1 MQFTT
6 EYRERASL
14 SGSKLHYII
23 CKVEFSNEERA
34 IIDERGMYDVGI
46 EAPPAEPPPST
57 ASGFGS
63 GCLKLFG
70 FLIPIGLLII
80 LTSYVAPDFRSATPG
95 VVMLILGTVLCAMG
109 WMREKKTWDAADF
122 REVTIRQLL
131 SDPFF
136 QIYAHTLEGVKN
148 EEIDVREQL
157 TRLAA
162 ELRSSRAVPEQTSY
176 EL

>member
-6 EYRERASL
+6 EYRERANL
-14 SGSKLHYII
+14 NGSKLHYII

-34 IIDERGMYDVGI
+34 IIAERGMYDIGI
-46 EAPPAEPPPST
+46 SAPPAEPLPST
-57 ASGFGS
+57 FSDYKS

-70 FLIPIGLLII
+70 FLIPIGLLIV

-95 VVMLILGTVLCAMG
+95 VVLIVIGTVLCAMG
-109 WMREKKTWDAADF
+109 WMREKQTWGAAGV
-122 REVTIRQLL
+122 RYITIRKLL

-136 QIYAHTLEGVKN
+136 QIYAPTLERVKN
-148 EEIDVREQL
+148 EETGVREQL
-157 TRLAA
+157 QKLAA